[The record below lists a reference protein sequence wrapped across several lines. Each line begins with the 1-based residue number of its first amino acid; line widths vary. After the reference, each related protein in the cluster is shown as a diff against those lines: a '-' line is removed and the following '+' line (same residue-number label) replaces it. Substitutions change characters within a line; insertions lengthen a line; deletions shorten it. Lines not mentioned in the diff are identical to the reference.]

1 MSIAERCA
9 LWCAYALSVVSPIVV
24 MATFDHRLDAI
35 DQLNTAQT
43 TWICAHDSVSTWYE
57 GEILDLWQCN
67 RSLLLR
73 DDGTAREADELVPMV
88 WTVPVPDSI
97 GGGE

>member
-1 MSIAERCA
+1 MK
-9 LWCAYALSVVSPIVV
+9 
-24 MATFDHRLDAI
+24 RLDLIPWVCVLVFMTTTIAI
-35 DQLNTAQT
+35 EMRICYRLNALERLNTAQT

-73 DDGTAREADELVPMV
+73 EDGTAREADELVPMV
-88 WTVPVPDSI
+88 WTVPDSI
-97 GGGE
+97 VGGE